1 VAASAHK
8 KPTLPRRGLLIWL
21 SGADPDTLSRSPREQ
36 RKYSGLGGV
45 VLTTSCMAGLSA
57 GFALHTGVRAPLTV
71 AVVIGVLWALAIANL
86 DRWLVAAAARRER
99 WWQNLATLVPRILL
113 ALVIGAVVSTP
124 LVLWI
129 FQREIQAQLTVTQ
142 QAERNTYE
150 QKLRSDARFAVIPGL
165 QAEVTRLQQV
175 AAGSL
180 VEDLVGRDPAV
191 VRDQA
196 EYDALDKRYSEA
208 RARAIAEFD
217 GTDGTGQKG
226 GGPAYKTKLRAAG
239 ELRDQR
245 DAAQQ
250 KLELAK
256 TAALARQRST
266 STREQA
272 TAQTDLATKG
282 AELTRLK
289 SLKQAEEDRFL
300 IDSGNDRGLLSQLE
314 ALSEITDSN
323 ATLKTAYLTLL
334 LFITAI
340 EILPVLT
347 KFLLNVGPPTTYD
360 EILATAEQNDVQAA
374 RARLEFEREQQRRD
388 LEAQGRR
395 QEEIRR
401 ETAGRQTHVQTEIRN
416 RELDRWHSAELHR
429 LSGGTTEAAAR
440 RTLRFPGPRRAQLDR
455 TGYTEWPAAEPATR
469 PVGPGTSVAVPE
481 PAAEAETSTQGT
493 TPRWR
498 FK

>member
-1 VAASAHK
+1 VAASVHK
-8 KPTLPRRGLLIWL
+8 RPGLPRRGLLIWL
-21 SGADPDTLSRSPREQ
+21 SGADPDTLARSPREK

-57 GFALHTGVRAPLTV
+57 GFALHSGVRAPLAV
-71 AVVIGVLWALAIANL
+71 AVVIALLWALAIANL
-86 DRWLVAAAARRER
+86 DRWLVAAAGRRER
-99 WWQNLATLVPRILL
+99 WWQNLATLVPRVLL

-150 QKLRSDARFAVIPGL
+150 QQLRSDARFAVIPGL
-165 QAEVTRLQQV
+165 AAEVARLQQV

-180 VEDLVGRDPAV
+180 VGDLVSGDPAV
-191 VRDQA
+191 VREQA

-217 GTDGTGQKG
+217 GTDGTRQKG

-245 DAAQQ
+245 DAA
-250 KLELAK
+250 KERLERAK
-256 TAALARQRST
+256 AAALDRQQSA

-272 TAQTDLATKG
+272 TAQTGLAVKE
-282 AELTRLK
+282 AELARLK

-314 ALSEITDSN
+314 ALGRITDSN

-360 EILATAEQNDVQAA
+360 EILATAERNDVQAA
-374 RARLEFEREQQRRD
+374 RVRLEFEREQERRE
-388 LEAQGRR
+388 LEAQSRR
-395 QEEIRR
+395 QEDIRR

-429 LSGGTTEAAAR
+429 LNGGRREATAR
-440 RTLRFPGPRRAQLDR
+440 RTLRFPGPRRARPDR
-455 TGYTEWPAAEPATR
+455 AGYTEWPADEPVTR
-469 PVGPGTSVAVPE
+469 PAGPGTSLAVPE
-481 PAAEAETSTQGT
+481 PENETRTSGT
-493 TPRWR
+493 TSRWR